1 MKRTL
6 AIIVA
11 AVVGVALAAAIASA
25 APKSATVVIRHQTR
39 GCHSW
44 SVNGG
49 AYKPTQSLTLARGGT
64 VTFTNNDVMPHHV
77 IKTSGPAVK
86 FFGKATMGKIGASTK
101 VVFSK
106 AGTYRFTTKVGED
119 YMKGVKTIGEDNV
132 LKLTVKVA

>member
-11 AVVGVALAAAIASA
+11 GIVGVALAAAIASA
-25 APKSATVVIRHQTR
+25 APKSATVVIRHQLR

-49 AYKPTQSLTLARGGT
+49 AYKPTQSLTLARGAT
-64 VTFTNNDVMPHHV
+64 VTFTNNDVMPHQL

-86 FFGKATMGKIGASTK
+86 FVGKPNMSKMGASTK

-106 AGTYRFTTKVGED
+106 AGTYRFTTKAGED
-119 YMKGVKTIGEDNV
+119 YMKGVKTVGEDNV